1 MADHERGN
9 QARDNLARQ
18 ALEAID
24 AHATEI
30 VALADEIHQH
40 PEIGFEERRASKLL
54 AEALGRHGM
63 EVEYPAGGLETA
75 FRATKRGRG
84 SGPTIAVLAEYDA
97 LPGLG
102 HGCAHNLIAASGL
115 AAAVALAPL
124 MDRLAGTFQVI
135 GTPAEEGGG
144 GKALL
149 IDAGIFAAVDAALM
163 VHHNGHITAVA
174 DAYPGDTSLALA
186 ELRFAY
192 HGRAAH
198 AGTSPHDGA
207 NALNGVIK
215 LFTGIDALRQHV
227 RSDARIHGII
237 THGGDA
243 PNVVPAYAA
252 AAFFVRAADRA
263 YLEALLERVRKI
275 AEGAALMTETT
286 VTITSPSPTNY
297 DVRPSYVLGRRYEDN
312 MRAAGMEVT
321 PHAPTPGSFSTD
333 FGNVSYLM
341 PAATGSFAISHEP
354 IPGHS
359 TEVVAAACSDFGH
372 QQMLGVSKAMALT
385 ALDLFR
391 EPDLLAQAKDEHAHW
406 AARYLAK
413 P

>member
-1 MADHERGN
+1 VADHERDELG
-9 QARDNLARQ
+9 RQ
-18 ALEAID
+18 VMTAID
-24 AHATEI
+24 THATEI

-40 PEIGFEERRASKLL
+40 PEIGFQERLASRLL

-63 EVEYPAGGLETA
+63 EVAYPIGGLETA

-84 SGPTIAVLAEYDA
+84 AGPTVAVLAEYDA

-115 AAAVALAPL
+115 AAAVALVPL
-124 MDRLAGTFQVI
+124 MGQLDGTFEVV

-144 GKALL
+144 GKVML
-149 IDAGIFAAVDAALM
+149 IDAGIFADIDAALM
-163 VHHNGHITAVA
+163 IHHAGHITAVA

-186 ELRFAY
+186 DLKFEY

-198 AGTSPHDGA
+198 AGTSPHEGA

-227 RSDARIHGII
+227 RPDARIHGII

-243 PNVVPAYAA
+243 PNVVPDHAA
-252 AAFFVRAADRA
+252 ADFFIRAADRA
-263 YLEALLERVRKI
+263 YLEELVEKVRKI

-286 VTITSPSPTNY
+286 VAITRPSPTNY

-312 MRAAGMEVT
+312 MRAAGLEVT
-321 PHAPTPGSFSTD
+321 PRPPMPGTFSTD

-341 PAATGSFAISHEP
+341 PAATGSFAISRAP

-359 TEVVAAACSDFGH
+359 TEVVAAACSNFGH
-372 QQMLGVSKAMALT
+372 QQLLGVSKAMALT
-385 ALDLFR
+385 VLDLFL
-391 EPDLLAQAKDEHAHW
+391 EPDLLARAKDEHTHW
-406 AARYLAK
+406 AERYLDT

>member
-1 MADHERGN
+1 MADHERDELG
-9 QARDNLARQ
+9 RQ
-18 ALEAID
+18 AMTAID
-24 AHATEI
+24 THAAEI

-40 PEIGFEERRASKLL
+40 PEIGFQERLASRLL
-54 AEALGRHGM
+54 AEALSRHGM
-63 EVEYPAGGLETA
+63 DVEYPIGGLETA
-75 FRATKRGRG
+75 FRATRRGRG
-84 SGPTIAVLAEYDA
+84 TGPTVAVLAEYDA

-124 MDRLAGTFQVI
+124 MDQLDGTFQVI

-144 GKALL
+144 GKVKL
-149 IDAGIFAAVDAALM
+149 IDAGIFANIDAALM
-163 VHHNGHITAVA
+163 IHHDRHITAVA

-186 ELRFAY
+186 DLKFAY
-192 HGRAAH
+192 RGRATH
-198 AGTSPHDGA
+198 AGSNPHEGA

-243 PNVVPAYAA
+243 PNVVPDHAA
-252 AAFFVRAADRA
+252 ADFFIRAADRD
-263 YLEALLERVRKI
+263 YLETLVEKVRKI

-286 VTITSPSPTNY
+286 VTITRPSPTNY

-312 MRAAGMEVT
+312 MRAAGLEVT
-321 PHAPTPGSFSTD
+321 PRPPTPGTFSTD

-341 PAATGSFAISHEP
+341 PAATGSFAISREP
-354 IPGHS
+354 IAHHS
-359 TEVVAAACSDFGH
+359 TEVVAAARSDFGH

-385 ALDLFR
+385 ALDLFLD
-391 EPDLLAQAKDEHAHW
+391 PDLLARAKDEHAHW
-406 AARYLAK
+406 AERYLDT